1 MLYPQ
6 TAFDQLREVLPRLPG
21 ENFGGKGELAVADD
35 GPGILPHELPRVT
48 ARGFT
53 GAHGRSA
60 GGTGMGLYIV
70 SELCKRLGIEL
81 AIFSE
86 AGKGTRVSLK
96 FPGIK
101 D

>member
-1 MLYPQ
+1 M
-6 TAFDQLREVLPRLPG
+6 
-21 ENFGGKGELAVADD
+21 ADD

-81 AIFSE
+81 AIFPRRARE
-86 AGKGTRVSLK
+86 RASLLN
-96 FPGIK
+96 FPV
-101 D
+101 